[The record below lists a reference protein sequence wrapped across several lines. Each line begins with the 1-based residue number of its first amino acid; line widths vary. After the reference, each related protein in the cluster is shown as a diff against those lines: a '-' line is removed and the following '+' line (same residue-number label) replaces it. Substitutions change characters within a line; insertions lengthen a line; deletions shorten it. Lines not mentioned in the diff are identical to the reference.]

1 MINWNGRKETLEG
14 MSYVIYRIFTLLNRI
29 RVWNVTTGRVLIESV
44 IALDTK
50 LNPHSCLIVN
60 YGKSYGSRISRGVKG
75 HSQKVKGITSLVSVR
90 SSYN

>member
-1 MINWNGRKETLEG
+1 MN
-14 MSYVIYRIFTLLNRI
+14 YVIYCIFTLLNRM

-50 LNPHSCLIVN
+50 LNPHSCLIAN
-60 YGKSYGSRISRGVKG
+60 YGKSYGFKSSQISRGVKG